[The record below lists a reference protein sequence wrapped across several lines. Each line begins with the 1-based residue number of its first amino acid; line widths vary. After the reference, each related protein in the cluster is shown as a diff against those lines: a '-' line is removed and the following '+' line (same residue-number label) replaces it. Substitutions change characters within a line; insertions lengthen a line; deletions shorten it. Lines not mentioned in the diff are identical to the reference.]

1 MSLTV
6 EGVEKLVGVEVSTGN
21 FNAVSINEG
30 GDITGSRHKTFDR
43 LKDPIEQ
50 LTGFVGGLRDEF
62 GDFSKIGIAV
72 PGLVDKKTNRVA
84 FSSLMPGN
92 ARVDIVREVSS
103 STGVKAIIEN
113 DANAAAFG
121 EFRLG
126 AGRGSSDL
134 FYATI
139 GKGIGGALIFG
150 GEIWRG
156 VSGFAGEFGNV
167 TINSDGLRLEDV
179 ASAENI
185 VRRTRDRMYQDST
198 SSLSK
203 LNEQD
208 LNISDIV
215 SAAAEEDDFAILMLE
230 RTGTY
235 VGSAIA
241 SVVNLLNIERVVI
254 GGEVMLAGDLVLD
267 AIVRRAR
274 EFSFAPSF
282 ESTTFASGLLGLN
295 AAAIGAALLS
305 DC

>member
-1 MSLTV
+1 MSLTD
-6 EGVEKLVGVEVSTGN
+6 ERVEKLVGVEVSTGN
-21 FNAVSINEG
+21 FNAVTINEA
-30 GDITGSRHKTFDR
+30 GDIIDSRKEPFDTA
-43 LKDPIEQ
+43 KDPIEQ
-50 LTGFVGGLRDEF
+50 LCGFIGGLRDQF
-62 GDFSKIGIAV
+62 GDFNKVGIAI

-92 ARVDIVREVSS
+92 ARVDIVREVSA
-103 STGVKAIIEN
+103 STGITATIEN

-121 EFRLG
+121 EYRLG

-185 VRRTRDRMYQDST
+185 VRRTRDRIYQDST

-203 LNEQD
+203 LDEQE
-208 LNISDIV
+208 LTISDIV

-254 GGEVMLAGDLVLD
+254 GGEVMLAGGLVLD

-274 EFSFAPSF
+274 EFSFPPSY
-282 ESTTFASGLLGLN
+282 ESTSFVSGQLGLN
-295 AAAIGAALLS
+295 AAAIGVAMLS
-305 DC
+305 DH